1 MLRHLALPLALLL
14 TPGLQEPAPPAAA
27 PGQEAA
33 PPADDFRPD
42 PAWKSLGKDL
52 WFDPARREVILRARV
67 CLREGYLEHLLCR
80 DRTKE
85 HESVLA
91 TEAAPR
97 MIHAGLILAAGEPG
111 HGVRYRPKFDPPA
124 GPTISIEAEW
134 DQGGKSRRIDARQ
147 LVKEER
153 SGKPL
158 DTRWVFA
165 GSDMFEDPD
174 TKKVIYAADSG
185 DLITVANFPSAILDV
200 PLASSNSDA
209 ERGYVA
215 FTDNIPPLGTRVTL
229 YMRKVD
235 PAADKAAPAR
245 PKPAP

>member
-1 MLRHLALPLALLL
+1 MLHHLALALLL
-14 TPGLQEPAPPAAA
+14 TPGLQAPAAQ
-27 PGQEAA
+27 GAA
-33 PPADDFRPD
+33 APADDFRPD
-42 PAWKSLGKDL
+42 PAWKALGKDL
-52 WFDPARREVILRARV
+52 WFDPAKRQVILRARV
-67 CLREGYLEHLLCR
+67 CLRDGFLEHLLCL

-111 HGVRYRPKFDPPA
+111 HGVRFRPEFVPPA
-124 GPTISIEAEW
+124 GPPISIEAEW
-134 DQGGKSRRIDARQ
+134 LQDGKTRRIDARK
-147 LVKEER
+147 LVKEQK

-158 DTRWVFA
+158 ESRWVFA
-165 GSDMFEDPD
+165 GSDTFQDPD

-200 PLASSNSDA
+200 PLVSSNSDA

-215 FTDNIPPLGTRVTL
+215 FTDNIPPMGTRVTL
-229 YMRKVD
+229 FLRKVD
-235 PAADKAAPAR
+235 PAADKAASAP
-245 PKPAP
+245 PKPAAN